1 MSVTWKATNIMI
13 ISGLSAA
20 LVIGFA
26 SQDEFY
32 IRFINTLFY
41 IGFIVSLIGG
51 FFTVSETGFFR
62 VAAYPFAKLK
72 FLMFKGGQVEDDD
85 HESFTFESYVEQ
97 PLAKYPATKP
107 ILYSGLI
114 LLALSFLLSFT
125 VLS

>member
-1 MSVTWKATNIMI
+1 MI
-13 ISGLSAA
+13 LLGLLAA
-20 LVIGFA
+20 AAVAAFD
-26 SQDEFY
+26 SQTFY
-32 IRFINTLFY
+32 LSFIDILFY

-72 FLMFKGGQVEDDD
+72 FLMFKDRQVEDD
-85 HESFTFESYVEQ
+85 ESFTFESYVEQ

-107 ILYSGLI
+107 VLYSGLI

-125 VLS
+125 LMEL